1 MGASRIH
8 AFMRAQYKGH
18 RILDTDAGAFAIDAW
33 NPRDPRDFS
42 VTIDFYAGPEGDNS
56 ADAFTATVCS
66 PNWFLRSQGG
76 KVFAAESVIFMPRFD
91 HVQLEKFLRDRC
103 AATEGETWQA
113 IGAQLT
119 RLGRWE
125 FDYRL

>member
-1 MGASRIH
+1 MGASRMH

-18 RILDTDAGAFAIDAW
+18 RILDTDAGAFALDAW
-33 NPRDPRDFS
+33 NRRDPTDFS

-91 HVQLEKFLRDRC
+91 YVELEKFLRDRC

>member
-1 MGASRIH
+1 
-8 AFMRAQYKGH
+8 MRAQYKGH
-18 RILDTDAGAFAIDAW
+18 RILDTDAGAFALDAW
-33 NPRDPRDFS
+33 NRRDPTDFS

-91 HVQLEKFLRDRC
+91 YVELEKVFSGIVVLRPR
-103 AATEGETWQA
+103 GK
-113 IGAQLT
+113 
-119 RLGRWE
+119 LGRPSARNSP
-125 FDYRL
+125 D